1 MRGCVALGGMMT
13 SLAVLCGCSGSQTT
27 VELVNAA
34 EFPVEVRLFFDDDQ
48 NLTEVLLEADGE
60 ERNITVQPGQ
70 TETFSEDCEEL
81 QAIFIEDADLRIV
94 GEAGPDA
101 STGVYR
107 EPDDFGCGD
116 TLRFRF
122 TQNALAT
129 DLDIGFNQ
137 S

>member
-1 MRGCVALGGMMT
+1 
-13 SLAVLCGCSGSQTT
+13 
-27 VELVNAA
+27 
-34 EFPVEVRLFFDDDQ
+34 
-48 NLTEVLLEADGE
+48 
-60 ERNITVQPGQ
+60 
-70 TETFSEDCEEL
+70 
-81 QAIFIEDADLRIV
+81 
-94 GEAGPDA
+94 
-101 STGVYR
+101 VYR